1 LESFPDDHLT
11 IVILTNTEDG
21 SAGPVATA
29 TEIARAALGLTKK
42 KSPLPDLRVPKEELA
57 ALTGKYQS
65 VDGIVEIF
73 DRDGS
78 CIFELRG

>member
-1 LESFPDDHLT
+1 
-11 IVILTNTEDG
+11 
-21 SAGPVATA
+21 
-29 TEIARAALGLTKK
+29 
-42 KSPLPDLRVPKEELA
+42 VPKEELA